1 MPGSRL
7 GRPHAYHCLTE
18 SKYYQITEWYSKHW
32 LQVKKSP
39 SGSGL
44 ILRWFT
50 NRFLRKVSCNRCIG
64 SPTSAPSVYFIAS
77 GHSNDSNMPHRRHC
91 TDWSIMAPMCTPLN
105 TQFLGPHDW
114 LHESGPK
121 QQSQLVQ
128 LFLQGSLV
136 PKTQIGYA
144 TLSVATDHIYAM
156 HEMWPK
162 MIIQDN
168 KNKTMI

>member
-18 SKYYQITEWYSKHW
+18 SEYYQITEWYSKHW

-50 NRFLRKVSCNRCIG
+50 NRFLRTVSCNRCIG

-114 LHESGPK
+114 LHKSGPK

-136 PKTQIGYA
+136 LKTQTDRLCHSVCSNRLHLCYA
-144 TLSVATDHIYAM
+144 CNMA
-156 HEMWPK
+156 
-162 MIIQDN
+162 QNDN
-168 KNKTMI
+168 SGQ